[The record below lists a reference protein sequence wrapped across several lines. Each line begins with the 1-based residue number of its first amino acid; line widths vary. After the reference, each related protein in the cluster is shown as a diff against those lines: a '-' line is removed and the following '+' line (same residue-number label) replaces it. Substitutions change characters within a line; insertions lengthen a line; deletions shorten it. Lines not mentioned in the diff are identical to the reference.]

1 MFISKGFVI
10 GGGIYF
16 SLIMKTI
23 LKSLIISLG
32 DYLVHQTTVNIF
44 LITKD
49 ITIRREV
56 IKRKMNQHQVKL
68 NTRVTNIWKDIK
80 VLLNYAVCF
89 TVDPT
94 FTYLFSNMIFNVSLS
109 NMYLNKNT

>member
-32 DYLVHQTTVNIF
+32 DYLVHETTMNIF
-44 LITKD
+44 LITED
-49 ITIRREV
+49 ITIRREA
-56 IKRKMNQHQVKL
+56 IKREVNQHQNKL
-68 NTRVTNIWKDIK
+68 NT
-80 VLLNYAVCF
+80 VL
-89 TVDPT
+89 P
-94 FTYLFSNMIFNVSLS
+94 IFGRILK
-109 NMYLNKNT
+109 YFF